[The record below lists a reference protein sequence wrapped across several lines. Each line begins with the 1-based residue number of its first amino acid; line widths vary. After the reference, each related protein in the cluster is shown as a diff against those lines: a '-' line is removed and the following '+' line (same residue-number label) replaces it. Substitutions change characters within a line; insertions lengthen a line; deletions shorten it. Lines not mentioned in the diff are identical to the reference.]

1 MTCYSNA
8 FILVRTW
15 GPWQTKCHIY
25 WKRAYFGTS
34 TAVPYFIHIVHGVRY
49 RPYSYDTYHRYIL
62 RILVSLIPAAF
73 HGHTLTGMR
82 VPVLQNEDSSYSRL
96 YVRECNTS
104 NTGTTPITRMFALL
118 LPWILLVLEALQS
131 HTGILALVRR
141 RALSLET
148 HVSVLAWGSHERV

>member
-1 MTCYSNA
+1 MLLECIHSCSYLRSVAN
-8 FILVRTW
+8 
-15 GPWQTKCHIY
+15 Q
-25 WKRAYFGTS
+25 
-34 TAVPYFIHIVHGVRY
+34 VPYLLEASVLRYEYSSTIFHIVHGVRY

-148 HVSVLAWGSHERV
+148 HVSVLA